1 MEAFLQALIGVLTP
15 YINRRVDTGDRN
27 YDIAVAGF
35 ITMCLS
41 SVLFWSYK
49 KLSDR
54 KFRNWLRWLRYTYW
68 YHHTDPFEFK
78 NHWYEYATP
87 DEIKYIS
94 VKTPLIPSN
103 LKCYWSVLPILRM
116 YAVKCET
123 SNVNIIGYHPFFY
136 DGQNMIYVAI
146 RDSGEYL
153 SLCCE
158 SDTIRFA
165 NLHLYCLKL
174 LEDMNNVPKNT
185 KNRKI
190 HSKTGVLGN
199 IGTHKTF
206 DTIFYDQ
213 KVEVL
218 DAVTKFKEGRLYPK
232 GISMDNKLGILLYGP
247 PGTGKTGT
255 ISACANLLGRD
266 VMVLDFS
273 VIKTCEE
280 LDNVLKPEEFDKY
293 IYVFDEFDCILDV
306 LVSDEKKA
314 VAEADKEDT
323 TDWSK
328 LLMVAEGEER
338 KQILEM
344 LKEGRTKQ
352 KDKSQSLNLGY
363 LLRKLDGLEDAT
375 GRFIIAT
382 TNNPDHIHPALLR
395 PGRFDIKLCLG
406 NCSAKMYV
414 DILGAFFEL
423 DDTGRATVAAA
434 GLPVG
439 RWSPL
444 QTINMA
450 LTKKTLGATLEALN
464 V

>member
-1 MEAFLQALIGVLTP
+1 MEAFIQALIGVLTP

-54 KFRNWLRWLRYTYW
+54 TFRNWLRWLRNKYW
-68 YHHTDPFEFK
+68 YHHTDPFDFK
-78 NHWYEYATP
+78 YEWYEYGTP
-87 DEIKYIS
+87 EEMRDIS
-94 VKTPLIPSN
+94 VKTTLIPVN
-103 LKCYWSVLPILRM
+103 LRFYWSVLPILNI
-116 YAVKCET
+116 YVAKCKM
-123 SNVNIIGYHPFFY
+123 SKGCILGYRPFFY
-136 DGQNMIYVAI
+136 DGQNMIYLEENENHI
-146 RDSGEYL
+146 K
-153 SLCCE
+153 LCCE
-158 SDTIRFA
+158 SNTIRFT

-174 LEDMNNVPKNT
+174 LEDENNVPKNT
-185 KNRKI
+185 NIRKI

-255 ISACANLLGRD
+255 ISACANLLRRD

-423 DDTGRATVAAA
+423 DEEGRATVAAT